1 MDIKS
6 FLNTLL
12 RYKWLLI
19 ITPIVVVS
27 ITYFL
32 VQNLPKEY
40 ASDVQIST
48 GLLDPSKKVISEQ
61 NVDFFSI
68 SQQFNGIMEKIKMK
82 KVINLLSY
90 NLILH
95 DLENPNKSFRKY
107 SEKIDSLSKED
118 KAEVI
123 NSFKQKLA
131 NKSIL
136 ALSDN
141 KGKYKLYDIV
151 GSMGYDEEGLRE
163 KLDITH
169 QDNSD
174 FINIE
179 FVSEDPDLSAFIV
192 NTLATEFINIYSYD
206 VNINQNN
213 NIVLLDSLL
222 KNKEALMNDKNS
234 ALSSFKRNKGVLN
247 LNEQSA
253 TVYAQI
259 TQYEAQRADALKT
272 IQSNIAAISAIES
285 KLGGSDA
292 YISGSSR
299 SDNLEIVS
307 LKRKLEAA
315 NAAWI
320 DGGFKASDQKKID
333 SLSQI
338 IQARSTKN
346 ADENVMD
353 PRASKQGLVQQ
364 KINLEVGV
372 QQAKSVVRSMDGE
385 LKSLRGKYAS
395 MVPYD
400 ADIHNYERDADLAT
414 KDYMAAL
421 DRYNQTRTEKNMG
434 LRLNIEQIGLPGNP
448 EPSKKI
454 IYLAGSGFGSLFLC
468 LGYIFVVFILD
479 RTIRTTSQLALATN
493 ANTIGVLNR
502 IVSNE
507 RSVRE
512 IWNDKSGN
520 PNYEMYREMLRA
532 IRFEIS
538 SKMDADNSKIL
549 GITSLNA
556 NEGKTFVAHSLAYAF
571 AMTGKKILLIADE
584 APYVKTDSEKALTTK
599 QNFQTFL
606 IKKEFHTEDLIT
618 IMNKNTARTSLL
630 EIQSVKSL
638 KAGFEMLREEFDLII
653 VDVNSLHDINLAK
666 EWLLFTEKNIA
677 IFEYG
682 TTVNEGDKELTDYIK
697 NLPGF
702 LGWVLNK
709 MQIKQTGFS
718 TLDKGLS

>member
-6 FLNTLL
+6 FLKTLN
-12 RYKWLLI
+12 RYKWLLVI
-19 ITPIVVVS
+19 IPIVTVC

-48 GLLDPSKKVISEQ
+48 GLLDPSKKVISDQ
-61 NVDFFSI
+61 NVDFFSV
-68 SQQFNGIMEKIKMK
+68 SQQFNGIMEKMKMK

-95 DLENPNKSFRKY
+95 DLENPNSSFRKY
-107 SEKIDSLSKED
+107 SEKVDSLSQQD

-123 NSFKQKLA
+123 NSYKQKLA

-141 KGKYKLYDIV
+141 KGKYKLYDII
-151 GSMGYDEEGLRE
+151 GSMGYDEEELRK
-163 KLDITH
+163 KLEITH

-179 FVSEDPDLSAFIV
+179 FVSENPDLSAFIV
-192 NTLATEFINIYSYD
+192 NTLATEFISIYSFD

-213 NIVLLDSLL
+213 SIVLLDSLL
-222 KNKEALMNDKNS
+222 KTKEASMNAKNT

-272 IQSNIAAISAIES
+272 IQSNIAAITAIES
-285 KLGGSDA
+285 KLGGSDS

-299 SDNLEIVS
+299 SDNLEIIN
-307 LKRKLEAA
+307 LKKKLEAA

-320 DGGFKASDQKKID
+320 DGGFKSSDQKKID
-333 SLSQI
+333 SLSQM
-338 IQARSTKN
+338 IQSRSNKN

-372 QQAKSVVRSMDGE
+372 QQSKSVVKSMDAE
-385 LKSLRGKYAS
+385 LRTLRGKYAS

-454 IYLAGSGFGSLFLC
+454 LYLAGSGFGSFFLC
-468 LGYIFVVFILD
+468 LGYIFVVFMLD
-479 RTIRTTSQLALATN
+479 RTIKSSSQLAHATN
-493 ANTIGVLNR
+493 SNAIGVLNK
-502 IVSNE
+502 IEGNE

-538 SKMDADNSKIL
+538 SKMDIDNSKIL
-549 GITSLNA
+549 GVTSLNG
-556 NEGKTFVAHSLAYAF
+556 NEGKTFIAHSLAYAF

-584 APYVKTDSEKALTTK
+584 APYVKSESEKALTTR

-606 IKKEFHTEDLIT
+606 MKKEFHTEDLIT
-618 IMNKNTARTSLL
+618 IMNKSTARTSLL

-638 KAGFEMLREEFDLII
+638 KAGFEVLRDEFDMII
-653 VDVNSLHDINLAK
+653 VDVNSLHDINIAK

-682 TTVNEGDKELTDYIK
+682 ATMNDSDKEFTEYIK

-709 MQIKQTGFS
+709 MQIKQAKFNTVS
-718 TLDKGLS
+718 KA

>member
-6 FLNTLL
+6 FLKTLN
-12 RYKWLLI
+12 RYKWLLVI
-19 ITPIVVVS
+19 IPIVTVC

-48 GLLDPSKKVISEQ
+48 GLLDPSKKVISDQ
-61 NVDFFSI
+61 NVDFFSV
-68 SQQFNGIMEKIKMK
+68 SQQFNGIMEKMKMK

-95 DLENPNKSFRKY
+95 DLENPNSSFRKY
-107 SEKIDSLSKED
+107 SEKVDSLSQQD

-141 KGKYKLYDIV
+141 KGRYKLYDII
-151 GSMGYDEEGLRE
+151 GSMGYDEEGLRK
-163 KLDITH
+163 KLEITH

-179 FVSEDPDLSAFIV
+179 FVSENPDLSAFIV
-192 NTLATEFINIYSYD
+192 NTLATEFISIYSFD

-213 NIVLLDSLL
+213 SIVLLDSLL
-222 KNKEALMNDKNS
+222 KTKEASMNAKNT

-272 IQSNIAAISAIES
+272 IQSNIAAITAIES
-285 KLGGSDA
+285 KLGGSDS

-299 SDNLEIVS
+299 SDNLEIIN
-307 LKRKLEAA
+307 LKKKLEAA

-320 DGGFKASDQKKID
+320 DGGFKSSDQKKID
-333 SLSQI
+333 SLSQM
-338 IQARSTKN
+338 IQSRSNKN

-372 QQAKSVVRSMDGE
+372 QQSKSVVKSMDAE
-385 LKSLRGKYAS
+385 LRTLRGKYAS

-454 IYLAGSGFGSLFLC
+454 LYLAGSGFGSFFLC
-468 LGYIFVVFILD
+468 LGYIFVVFMLD
-479 RTIRTTSQLALATN
+479 RTIKSSSQLAHATSSN
-493 ANTIGVLNR
+493 AIGVLNK
-502 IVSNE
+502 IEGNE

-538 SKMDADNSKIL
+538 SKMDIDNSKIL
-549 GITSLNA
+549 GVTSLNG
-556 NEGKTFVAHSLAYAF
+556 NEGKTFIAHSLAYAF

-584 APYVKTDSEKALTTK
+584 APYVKSESEKALTTR

-606 IKKEFHTEDLIT
+606 MKKEFHTEDLIT
-618 IMNKNTARTSLL
+618 IMNKSTARTSLL

-638 KAGFEMLREEFDLII
+638 KAGFEVLRDEFDMII
-653 VDVNSLHDINLAK
+653 VDVNSLHDINIAK

-682 TTVNEGDKELTDYIK
+682 ATMNDSDKEFTEYIK

-709 MQIKQTGFS
+709 MQIKQAKFNTVS
-718 TLDKGLS
+718 KA

>member
-19 ITPIVVVS
+19 IIPIVVVC

-61 NVDFFSI
+61 NVDFFSV

-95 DLENPNKSFRKY
+95 DLENPNTNFRKY
-107 SEKIDSLSKED
+107 SEKVDSLSKED
-118 KAEVI
+118 RAEVI
-123 NSFKQKLA
+123 SIFKQKLA

-151 GSMGYDEEGLRE
+151 GSMGYGEETLRE
-163 KLDITH
+163 KLEITH

-179 FVSEDPDLSAFIV
+179 FVSEDPELSAYVV

-206 VNINQNN
+206 VNVNQNN
-213 NIVLLDSLL
+213 SIVLLDSLL
-222 KNKEALMNDKNS
+222 KNKESSMNAKNN
-234 ALSSFKRNKGVLN
+234 ALSSFKRSKGVLN

-259 TQYEAQRADALKT
+259 TQYEAQRADALKI
-272 IQSNIAAISAIES
+272 IQSNIAAITAIES

-299 SDNLEIVS
+299 SDNLEIIN

-315 NAAWI
+315 NAAYI
-320 DGGFKASDQKKID
+320 DGGFKPSDQKKVD
-333 SLSQI
+333 SLSQM
-338 IQARSTKN
+338 IQIRSSKN

-372 QQAKSVVRSMDGE
+372 QQAKSVVKSMDSE
-385 LKSLRGKYAS
+385 LRNLRGKYAS

-414 KDYMAAL
+414 KDYMTAL

-454 IYLAGSGFGSLFLC
+454 IYLAGSGFGSFFLC
-468 LGYIFVVFILD
+468 LGYVFVVFMLD
-479 RTIRTTSQLALATN
+479 RSIKSTSQLAHATN
-493 ANTIGVLNR
+493 SATIGVLNR
-502 IVSNE
+502 IEGNE
-507 RSVRE
+507 RSIRE

-538 SKMDADNSKIL
+538 SKMDADDSKIL
-549 GITSLNA
+549 GVTSLNA

-584 APYVKTDSEKALTTK
+584 APFVKSDSEKALTTR

-606 IKKEFHTEDLIT
+606 MKKEFHTEDLIT
-618 IMNKNTARTSLL
+618 IMNKSTARTSLL

-638 KAGFEMLREEFDLII
+638 KAGFEMLRDEFDLII
-653 VDVNSLHDINLAK
+653 VDVNSLHDINIAK

-677 IFEYG
+677 VFEYG
-682 TTVNEGDKELTDYIK
+682 STVNDTDKELTDYIK

-709 MQIKQTGFS
+709 MQIKHPKFN
-718 TLDKGLS
+718 TLDKVS